1 MKPTLVYL
9 FDKPPTEAVKIW
21 PEFSDV
27 HMLDLAET
35 LRDYDQHGMP
45 VLCVADQVVI
55 SVPEGSEGA
64 LKILKDE
71 AHENYVLC
79 VAVRQTPGVGTWWIN
94 RLAEILS
101 PKGILVATHD
111 RHDICEVMALREFRQ
126 GIIALDR
133 CAELLRSEGIDASNE
148 AMRSEKA
155 VTKAIETLRATGC
168 RAPRK
173 R

>member
-1 MKPTLVYL
+1 LKPTLVYL
-9 FDKPPTEAVKIW
+9 FEKPPTETVTIW

-27 HMLDLAET
+27 HMMDLTET
-35 LRDYDQHGMP
+35 LRDYDEHGMP
-45 VLCVADQVVI
+45 VLSVAEHIVV
-55 SVPEGSEGA
+55 SVPEGSMGA

-71 AHENYVLC
+71 AYENYVLC
-79 VAVRQTPGVGTWWIN
+79 VSVRPTPGVGTHWIN
-94 RLAEILS
+94 SLAEILS
-101 PKGILVATHD
+101 PKGILVAKHD
-111 RHDICEVMALREFRQ
+111 RHDICEVMALREFRA

-133 CAELLRSEGIDASNE
+133 CAELLRSTGIDASSE
-148 AMRSEKA
+148 AMKSEKA

>member
-9 FDKPPTEAVKIW
+9 FEKPPTEAVTIW

-27 HMLDLAET
+27 YMLDLPET
-35 LRDYDQHGMP
+35 FRDYEQHGMP
-45 VLCVADQVVI
+45 VLCVAERIVV
-55 SVPEGSEGA
+55 SVPEGSESA

-71 AHENYVLC
+71 AHDNC
-79 VAVRQTPGVGTWWIN
+79 VICVSVRSTPGTGTHWIN

-101 PKGILVATHD
+101 QKGILTASHD
-111 RHDICEVMALREFRQ
+111 RHDICEVMALREFRN

-133 CAELLRSEGIDASNE
+133 CAELLRSTGIDASNE

-155 VTKAIETLRATGC
+155 VTRAIETLRATGC

>member
-9 FDKPPTEAVKIW
+9 FEKPPTETVTIW

-27 HMLDLAET
+27 RMLDLAET
-35 LRDYDQHGMP
+35 LRDYDAHGMP
-45 VLCVADQVVI
+45 VLAVADQIVV

-71 AHENYVLC
+71 AYENYVLC
-79 VAVRQTPGVGTWWIN
+79 VIVRSTPGVGTWWIN
-94 RLAEILS
+94 RLAEIVS
-101 PKGILVATHD
+101 PKGILVATND
-111 RHDICEVMALREFRQ
+111 RHDVCTVLALREFRA

-133 CAELLRSEGIDASNE
+133 CAELLRSDGIDASSE
-148 AMRSEKA
+148 AMKSEKA

-168 RAPRK
+168 RTSRK